1 MVTSDVVTATATA
14 EAITHPSV
22 NNASS
27 VGEEAKVQDAA
38 TADAILLVSG
48 QRGIITSSD
57 LLTLLDCVGNF
68 RIQASMFTARAA
80 YSADGYG
87 ADNCRRSYIAH
98 MA

>member
-1 MVTSDVVTATATA
+1 MVTSGVVTATAT
-14 EAITHPSV
+14 EAIERPLV

-57 LLTLLDCVGNF
+57 LLTLLDCVGNI

-80 YSADGYG
+80 YSADRYG
-87 ADNCRRSYIAH
+87 TDDCPRSYIAH
-98 MA
+98 TV

>member
-1 MVTSDVVTATATA
+1 MVTSDVVTVTAT
-14 EAITHPSV
+14 EAMTHPLV

-57 LLTLLDCVGNF
+57 LLTLLDCVGNI

-87 ADNCRRSYIAH
+87 ADNCHRSYIAH
-98 MA
+98 MV